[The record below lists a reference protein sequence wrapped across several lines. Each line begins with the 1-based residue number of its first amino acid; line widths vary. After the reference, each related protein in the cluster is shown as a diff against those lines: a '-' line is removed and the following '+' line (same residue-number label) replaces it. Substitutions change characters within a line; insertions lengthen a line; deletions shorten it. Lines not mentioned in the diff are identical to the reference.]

1 MDKIWRL
8 ILRIYVIIL
17 ITYAGFSQM
26 KKNEG
31 TRFGNFQAKIESV
44 AETSVFISF
53 KADTTN
59 YALFLSTSGE
69 CLTKGELLTFK
80 NELGAD
86 TIDYPL
92 LKLYPRIGKFI
103 ASSVPKEGKICIKNL
118 ATRNDYW
125 LLIYKVMK
133 DSLEY
138 VAKTSFSTI
147 AQKPE
152 YQALNLAF
160 DDVTD
165 SSFVVS
171 WVNGSGEGRILV
183 LAEGERLETPE
194 NGKDYGSSSVFGKGG
209 IIGNKCFVVYDGK
222 EPRPKVKVTGLE
234 PSTKYTIAVFEYNG
248 EGKYRHYN
256 LAKESNNPRVLTTR
270 LSPPKISSIE
280 KVDENVYEIR
290 WQESKGATSYILDV
304 AKDKDFKQFVEPY
317 QELDIGD
324 LQKYEISDL
333 VPNEKYFIRMKAKG
347 PNGESA
353 YSPTFELKTK

>member
-1 MDKIWRL
+1 KDL
-8 ILRIYVIIL
+8 
-17 ITYAGFSQM
+17 
-26 KKNEG
+26 E
-31 TRFGNFQAKIESV
+31 
-44 AETSVFISF
+44 
-53 KADTTN
+53 
-59 YALFLSTSGE
+59 
-69 CLTKGELLTFK
+69 
-80 NELGAD
+80 
-86 TIDYPL
+86 P
-92 LKLYPRIGKFI
+92 
-103 ASSVPKEGKICIKNL
+103 
-118 ATRNDYW
+118 RNDYY
-125 LLIYKVMK
+125 LVFYSLKGK
-133 DSLEY
+133 DTFQIER
-138 VAKTSFSTI
+138 KITFSTL
-147 AQKPE
+147 AKRPTR
-152 YQALNLAF
+152 QALNLAF

-290 WQESKGATSYILDV
+290 WQQSKGATSYILDV